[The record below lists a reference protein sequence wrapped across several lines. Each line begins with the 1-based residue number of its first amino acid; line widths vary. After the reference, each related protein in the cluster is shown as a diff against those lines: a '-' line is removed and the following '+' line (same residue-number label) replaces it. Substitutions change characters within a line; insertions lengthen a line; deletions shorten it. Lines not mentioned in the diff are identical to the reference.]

1 MSNKERK
8 VLLVE
13 GSGLTIGY
21 KMLDALQEAFAQGY
35 RAPNNTEQQI
45 PNRPVV
51 TPRQARFVLFKDLDG
66 EQPEKVEQEV
76 EQQEEEV
83 VTESVEDDEQSEA
96 GVTADNT
103 KKEILAYAKENGIE
117 VDPTSNKAELL
128 EAINGV

>member
-8 VLLVE
+8 VLVVE

-21 KMLDALQEAFAQGY
+21 KMLNALQEVFAQGY

-45 PNRPVV
+45 PNRPIV
-51 TPRQARFVLFKDLDG
+51 TPRQARFVLFKDLDS
-66 EQPEKVEQEV
+66 EQSEKV
-76 EQQEEEV
+76 EQQEEEEV
-83 VTESVEDDEQSEA
+83 VAEKLEVGEQEQQ

-103 KKEILAYAKENGIE
+103 KKEILAYAEENGIE
-117 VDPTSNKAELL
+117 VDPTSNKAKLL

>member
-8 VLLVE
+8 VLVVE

-21 KMLDALQEAFAQGY
+21 KMLNALQEAFAQGY

-51 TPRQARFVLFKDLDG
+51 TPRQARFVLFKDLEG
-66 EQPEKVEQEV
+66 EQPEKVGVQ
-76 EQQEEEV
+76 EQQ
-83 VTESVEDDEQSEA
+83 
-96 GVTADNT
+96 GVTAENT
-103 KKEILAYAKENGIE
+103 KKEILAYAKEKGIE